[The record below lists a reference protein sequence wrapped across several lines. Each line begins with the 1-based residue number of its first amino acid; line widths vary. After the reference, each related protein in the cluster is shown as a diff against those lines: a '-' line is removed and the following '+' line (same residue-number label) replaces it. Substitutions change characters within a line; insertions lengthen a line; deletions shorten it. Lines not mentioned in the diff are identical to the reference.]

1 MSVAASN
8 QDNTLPRL
16 LSAKQVSAALGVSL
30 STVYDLAAKGLL
42 ASYRIGARGRGVLRF
57 TEEMV
62 SEYLAKNRHDN
73 GAGEDHEP
81 LKHLR

>member
-1 MSVAASN
+1 MAAPN
-8 QDNTLPRL
+8 QDSALPRL
-16 LSAKQVSAALGVSL
+16 LNAKEVSAALGVSV
-30 STVYDLAAKGLL
+30 STVYDLASRGRL
-42 ASYRIGARGRGVLRF
+42 SCYRIGARGRGVLRF

-62 SEYLAKNRHDN
+62 REYLTQNRHDS